1 MAGAG
6 SIWNTGNWHWEEK
19 NYKQWG
25 STRIKELMLSLS
37 LFDSPYTITFPEIT
51 KLTGEAAVNIR
62 KGKTILLF
70 EFEIEGTWKAE
81 SSVPAKPA
89 EAADAAE
96 APEPLT
102 GTFKIHEF
110 NQEEMDDFVLDAMS
124 TKDSQEIN
132 KIRHFLQSKAKKD
145 LTKVFQQFYQ
155 EFKELE
161 SNQKKIEE
169 DKRRRMEEEEKRK
182 AALVQTGDV
191 QAKIL
196 AESKAREEAIREE
209 LTKKRAEDENKGQG
223 SVWNTGSYFW
233 EEKSVSWAH
242 DRIKELISDKT
253 VQVPDGSIKLTV
265 TEVHGDSSVSI
276 RKGKKIVTYCH
287 ELKIKFEGQQGDVKA
302 EGEIHLPDISDDSAY
317 ELHATFTSNNPGQD
331 VFRSLLANQVKDF
344 IKGAVEIFVNQLKDV

>member
-25 STRIKELMLSLS
+25 SNRIKELILALTLS
-37 LFDSPYTITFPEIT
+37 DSPNTITFPEIT

-70 EFEIEGTWKAE
+70 EFEIEGTWKADHTA
-81 SSVPAKPA
+81 SSRP
-89 EAADAAE
+89 AE
-96 APEPLT
+96 APENSEAPEALT

-110 NQEEMDDFVLDAMS
+110 NQDEMDDFVLEATS
-124 TKDSQEIN
+124 TTDSPTIN
-132 KIRHFLQSKAKKD
+132 KIRHFLQTKAKKD

-169 DKRRRMEEEEKRK
+169 DKKRRMEEEEKRK

-196 AESKAREEAIREE
+196 AESRAREDAVRQE
-209 LTKKRAEDENKGQG
+209 LVKKRAEDENAGQG
-223 SVWNTGSYFW
+223 SVWNTGSYF
-233 EEKSVSWAH
+233 
-242 DRIKELISDKT
+242 
-253 VQVPDGSIKLTV
+253 
-265 TEVHGDSSVSI
+265 
-276 RKGKKIVTYCH
+276 
-287 ELKIKFEGQQGDVKA
+287 
-302 EGEIHLPDISDDSAY
+302 
-317 ELHATFTSNNPGQD
+317 
-331 VFRSLLANQVKDF
+331 
-344 IKGAVEIFVNQLKDV
+344 

>member
-25 STRIKELMLSLS
+25 SSRIKELLLSLS
-37 LFDSPYTITFPEIT
+37 LFDAPYTITFPEIT

-81 SSVPAKPA
+81 SSEVSETS
-89 EAADAAE
+89 EA
-96 APEPLT
+96 LT

-124 TKDSQEIN
+124 TKDSAEVN
-132 KIRHFLQSKAKKD
+132 KIRHFLQSKSKKD

-169 DKRRRMEEEEKRK
+169 DKKRRMEEEEKRK

-196 AESKAREEAIREE
+196 AESKAREEAIRQE
-209 LTKKRAEDENKGQG
+209 LIKKRAEEENTGQG

-253 VQVPDGSIKLTV
+253 VQVPDGNIKLTV

-287 ELKIKFEGQQGDVKA
+287 ELKIKFEGQQGEVKA

-317 ELHATFTSNNPGQD
+317 ELHVTFTSNNPGQD
-331 VFRSLLANQVKDF
+331 VFRNLLDNQVKDF
-344 IKGAVEIFVNQLKDV
+344 IKGAVEIFVNQLKEV